1 MRVQG
6 TLQLPGDK
14 SISHRAIMLSAIA
27 DGVSY
32 VKNLNDGA
40 DLQSTINILRDCGAS
55 IDHKEDEL
63 VINGKKLHSP
73 SKDLDCGNSGT
84 TTRLVAGLLASQKLT
99 FSLIGDESL
108 SKRPMKR
115 IITPLTSMGCK
126 ISSNNGLLPLSIDAS
141 DGTSAID
148 FDMKVA
154 SAQVKSCILFSA
166 LGGNNVSSINEIIPT
181 RNHSEIMLKNMGASI
196 EREGSKIIVHPLKS
210 KLKPIDISIPS
221 DPSSAAF
228 FAALAVI
235 NNNSN
240 LKLTNVLL
248 NESRIG
254 FVEVLNEMNCLISKS
269 NESIH
274 NGEKVGD
281 LTISSSNL
289 KAIEIES
296 ETIPSII
303 DEVPILAVVAAFA
316 NGTTVFKNVEELKYK
331 ECDRLSAIIHN
342 LEAFGIKAYEKN
354 NDLFVEGS
362 KVKRMPKIT
371 SFDDHRIAMAFTILS
386 LTSFEKY
393 ELDNEKCV
401 DISLP
406 KFFNYLSEIT
416 LSLIHI

>member
-1 MRVQG
+1 MLVQG
-6 TLQLPGDK
+6 ALQLPGDK

-27 DGVSY
+27 DGVSC
-32 VKNLNDGA
+32 VRNLNDGA

-55 IDHKEDEL
+55 IEQKEDE
-63 VINGKKLHSP
+63 IIISGKELHSP

-84 TTRLVAGLLASQKLT
+84 TTRLVAGLLSSQKLIFT
-99 FSLIGDESL
+99 LTGDESL

-115 IITPLTSMGCK
+115 IVTPLEGMGCK

-141 DGTSAID
+141 DGITAID
-148 FDMKVA
+148 YDMTVA

-166 LGGNNVSSINEIIPT
+166 LGGNNISSINEIIPT
-181 RNHSEIMLKNMGASI
+181 RNHSEIMLKNMGVSI

-210 KLKPIDISIPS
+210 KLKSIDISVPS

-254 FVEVLNEMNCLISKS
+254 FVEVLNQMNCLISKS
-269 NESIH
+269 NESVH

-289 KAIEIES
+289 KAIEIKS

-331 ECDRLSAIIHN
+331 ECDRLRAIIHN

-354 NDLFVEGS
+354 NDLFVEGG

-371 SFDDHRIAMAFTILS
+371 TFDDHRIAMAFTILS
-386 LTSFEKY
+386 LTSFKKY
-393 ELDNEKCV
+393 ELDNRSCV

-406 KFFNYLSEIT
+406 NFFNYLSEIAKWN
-416 LSLIHI
+416 LQL

>member
-1 MRVQG
+1 MLVQG

-27 DGVSY
+27 EGVSY
-32 VKNLNDGA
+32 VRNLNDGA
-40 DLQSTINILRDCGAS
+40 DLRSTINILKDCGAS
-55 IDHKEDEL
+55 IQERENEI
-63 VINGKKLHSP
+63 VINGKELHSP
-73 SKDLDCGNSGT
+73 SNDLDCGNSGT

-115 IITPLTSMGCK
+115 IITPLTAMGCK
-126 ISSNNGLLPLSIDAS
+126 IFSNDGLLPLSIDAS
-141 DGTSAID
+141 EGISAID
-148 FDMKVA
+148 YDMKVA
-154 SAQVKSCILFSA
+154 SAQVKSSILFSA
-166 LGGNNVSSINEIIPT
+166 LGGNNVSSVNEIIPT

-196 EREGSKIIVHPLKS
+196 ESEGSKIIVHPLKS
-210 KLKPIDISIPS
+210 KLKSIDISVPS

-228 FAALAVI
+228 FVALAVI

-254 FVEVLNEMNCLISKS
+254 FVEVLNKMNCLITKS

-281 LTISSSNL
+281 LTISASNP
-289 KAIEIES
+289 KAIEVEPEI
-296 ETIPSII
+296 IPSII

-354 NDLFVEGS
+354 NDLFVEGG
-362 KVKRMPKIT
+362 KVQTMPKIT
-371 SFDDHRIAMAFTILS
+371 TFDDHRIAMAFTILS

-393 ELDNEKCV
+393 ELDNIQCV

-406 KFFNYLSEIT
+406 NFFNYLSELT
-416 LSLIHI
+416 K

>member
-1 MRVQG
+1 MLVQG

-27 DGVSY
+27 EGVSY
-32 VKNLNDGA
+32 VRNLNDGA
-40 DLQSTINILRDCGAS
+40 DLQSTINILKDCGAS
-55 IDHKEDEL
+55 IQERENEIVIHGKE
-63 VINGKKLHSP
+63 LHSP
-73 SKDLDCGNSGT
+73 SNDLDCGNSGT

-115 IITPLTSMGCK
+115 IITPLTAMGCK
-126 ISSNNGLLPLSIDAS
+126 IFSNDGLLPLSIDAS
-141 DGTSAID
+141 EGISAID
-148 FDMKVA
+148 YDMKVA
-154 SAQVKSCILFSA
+154 SAQVKSSILFSA
-166 LGGNNVSSINEIIPT
+166 LGGNNVSSVNEIIPT

-196 EREGSKIIVHPLKS
+196 ESEGSKIIVHPLKS
-210 KLKPIDISIPS
+210 KLKSIDISVPS

-228 FAALAVI
+228 FVALAVI

-254 FVEVLNEMNCLISKS
+254 FVEVLNKMNCLITKS

-281 LTISSSNL
+281 LTISASNP
-289 KAIEIES
+289 KAIEVEPEI
-296 ETIPSII
+296 IPSII

-354 NDLFVEGS
+354 NDLFIEGG

-371 SFDDHRIAMAFTILS
+371 TFDDHRIAMAFTILS

-393 ELDNEKCV
+393 KLDNIKCV

-406 KFFNYLSEIT
+406 NFFNYLSELT
-416 LSLIHI
+416 K

>member
-1 MRVQG
+1 MLVQG

-14 SISHRAIMLSAIA
+14 SISHRAIMLSSIA
-27 DGVSY
+27 DGVSC
-32 VKNLNDGA
+32 VRNLNDGA

-55 IDHKEDEL
+55 IDHKEGEFI
-63 VINGKKLHSP
+63 INGKQLHSP

-115 IITPLTSMGCK
+115 IVTPLKSMGCK

-141 DGTSAID
+141 DGISAID

-154 SAQVKSCILFSA
+154 SAQVKSSILFSA

-181 RNHSEIMLKNMGASI
+181 RNHSEIMLKQMGASI

-210 KLKPIDISIPS
+210 KLMSIDISVPS

-240 LKLTNVLL
+240 LKLNNVLL

-254 FVEVLNEMNCLISKS
+254 FVEVLNKMNCLISKS
-269 NESIH
+269 NESVH

-281 LTISSSNL
+281 LTFSSSNL
-289 KAIEIES
+289 KAIEVEPEIV
-296 ETIPSII
+296 PSII
-303 DEVPILAVVAAFA
+303 DEIPILAVVAAFA
-316 NGTTVFKNVEELKYK
+316 SGTTVFKNVEELKYK

-342 LEAFGIKAYEKN
+342 LKAFGIKAYEKN
-354 NDLFVEGS
+354 NDLFVEGG
-362 KVKRMPKIT
+362 KVERMPKIT
-371 SFDDHRIAMAFTILS
+371 TFDDHRIAMAFTILS
-386 LTSFEKY
+386 LTCFEKY
-393 ELDNEKCV
+393 ELDNTQCI

-406 KFFNYLSEIT
+406 NFFNYLSEIT
-416 LSLIHI
+416 K

>member
-148 FDMKVA
+148 FNMKVA

-254 FVEVLNEMNCLISKS
+254 FVEVLNKMNCLISKS

-281 LTISSSNL
+281 LTIGSSNL

-316 NGTTVFKNVEELKYK
+316 KGTTVFKNVEELKYK

-354 NDLFVEGS
+354 NDLFVEGG

-393 ELDNEKCV
+393 ELDNEQCV

-416 LSLIHI
+416 K

>member
-55 IDHKEDEL
+55 IDHKEYEL

-148 FDMKVA
+148 FNMKVA

-254 FVEVLNEMNCLISKS
+254 FVEVLNKMNCLISKS

-281 LTISSSNL
+281 LTIGSSNL

-316 NGTTVFKNVEELKYK
+316 KGTTVFKNVEELKYK

-354 NDLFVEGS
+354 NDLFVEGG

-416 LSLIHI
+416 K

>member
-1 MRVQG
+1 MQVQG

-32 VKNLNDGA
+32 VRNLNDGA
-40 DLQSTINILRDCGAS
+40 DLQSTISILRDCGAL
-55 IDHKEDEL
+55 IEQNEDKII
-63 VINGKKLHSP
+63 INGKELYSP
-73 SKDLDCGNSGT
+73 SKELDCGNSGT
-84 TTRLVAGLLASQKLT
+84 TTRLIAGLLSSQKLSFT
-99 FSLIGDESL
+99 LIGDESL
-108 SKRPMKR
+108 SKRPMNR
-115 IITPLTSMGCK
+115 IITPLTAMGCK

-141 DGTSAID
+141 DGISAID

-154 SAQVKSCILFSA
+154 SAQVKSSILFSA
-166 LGGNNVSSINEIIPT
+166 LGGNNVSSVNETIPT

-196 EREGSKIIVHPLKS
+196 ERKGDKIIVHPLKS
-210 KLKPIDISIPS
+210 KLKSIDISVPS

-254 FVEVLNEMNCLISKS
+254 FVKVLNKMNCLITKS
-269 NESIH
+269 NESVH

-281 LTISSSNL
+281 LTISASNL

-331 ECDRLSAIIHN
+331 ECDRLNAIIHN

-354 NDLFVEGS
+354 NDLFVDGG

-371 SFDDHRIAMAFTILS
+371 TFDDHRIAMAFTILS

-393 ELDNEKCV
+393 ELDNIQCV

-406 KFFNYLSEIT
+406 NFFNYLSEVT
-416 LSLIHI
+416 K

>member
-14 SISHRAIMLSAIA
+14 SISHRAIMLSTIA

-32 VKNLNDGA
+32 VRNLNDGA

-115 IITPLTSMGCK
+115 IITPLKSMGCK

-254 FVEVLNEMNCLISKS
+254 FVEVLNKMNCLISKS

-281 LTISSSNL
+281 LTIGSSNL

-354 NDLFVEGS
+354 NDLFVEGG

-416 LSLIHI
+416 K

>member
-1 MRVQG
+1 MQVQG

-32 VKNLNDGA
+32 VRNLNDGA
-40 DLQSTINILRDCGAS
+40 DLLSTINILRDCGAL
-55 IDHKEDEL
+55 IEQNEDKII
-63 VINGKKLHSP
+63 INGKELDSP
-73 SKDLDCGNSGT
+73 SKELDCGNSGT
-84 TTRLVAGLLASQKLT
+84 TTRLIAGLLSSQKLSFT
-99 FSLIGDESL
+99 LIGDESL
-108 SKRPMKR
+108 SKRPMNR
-115 IITPLTSMGCK
+115 IITPLRAMGCT

-141 DGTSAID
+141 DGISAID
-148 FDMKVA
+148 FDMTVA
-154 SAQVKSCILFSA
+154 SAQVKSSILFSA
-166 LGGNNVSSINEIIPT
+166 LGGNNVSSVNETIPT

-196 EREGSKIIVHPLKS
+196 EREGDKIIVHPLKS
-210 KLKPIDISIPS
+210 KLKSIDISVPS

-254 FVEVLNEMNCLISKS
+254 FVEVLNKMNCSISKS
-269 NESIH
+269 NESVH

-281 LTISSSNL
+281 LTISSSKL
-289 KAIEIES
+289 KSIEVES

-316 NGTTVFKNVEELKYK
+316 NGTTVFKNVDELKYK
-331 ECDRLSAIIHN
+331 ECDRLRAIIHN

-354 NDLFVEGS
+354 NNLFVEGG

-371 SFDDHRIAMAFTILS
+371 TFDDHRIAMAFTILS

-393 ELDNEKCV
+393 ELDNTQCV

-406 KFFNYLSEIT
+406 NFFNYLSEIT
-416 LSLIHI
+416 K

>member
-1 MRVQG
+1 MQVQG
-6 TLQLPGDK
+6 ILQLPGDK

-32 VKNLNDGA
+32 VRILNDGA
-40 DLQSTINILRDCGAS
+40 DLLSTINILRDCGAL
-55 IDHKEDEL
+55 IEQNEDKII
-63 VINGKKLHSP
+63 INGKELDSP
-73 SKDLDCGNSGT
+73 SKELDCGNSGT
-84 TTRLVAGLLASQKLT
+84 TTRLIAGLLSSQKLSFT
-99 FSLIGDESL
+99 LIGDESL
-108 SKRPMKR
+108 SKRPMNR
-115 IITPLTSMGCK
+115 IITPLRAMGCT

-141 DGTSAID
+141 DGISAID
-148 FDMKVA
+148 FDMTVA
-154 SAQVKSCILFSA
+154 SAQVKSSILFSA
-166 LGGNNVSSINEIIPT
+166 LGGNNVSSVNETIPT

-196 EREGSKIIVHPLKS
+196 EREGDKIIVHPLKS
-210 KLKPIDISIPS
+210 KLKSIDISVPS

-254 FVEVLNEMNCLISKS
+254 FVEVLNKMNCSISKS
-269 NESIH
+269 NESVH

-281 LTISSSNL
+281 LTISSSKL
-289 KAIEIES
+289 KSIEVES

-316 NGTTVFKNVEELKYK
+316 NGTTVFKNVDELKYK
-331 ECDRLSAIIHN
+331 ECDRLRAIIHN

-354 NDLFVEGS
+354 NNLFVEGG

-371 SFDDHRIAMAFTILS
+371 TFDDHRIAMAFTILS

-393 ELDNEKCV
+393 ELDNTQCV

-406 KFFNYLSEIT
+406 NFFNYLSEIT
-416 LSLIHI
+416 K

>member
-32 VKNLNDGA
+32 IRNLNDGA

-55 IDHKEDEL
+55 INHKEDEL
-63 VINGKKLHSP
+63 IINGKKLHSP

-115 IITPLTSMGCK
+115 IITPLRSMGCK
-126 ISSNNGLLPLSIDAS
+126 IFSNNGLLPFSIDAS

-254 FVEVLNEMNCLISKS
+254 FVEVLNKMNCLISKS

-281 LTISSSNL
+281 LTIGSSNL

-316 NGTTVFKNVEELKYK
+316 KGTTVFKNVEELKYK

-354 NDLFVEGS
+354 NDLFVEGG

-393 ELDNEKCV
+393 ELDNEQCV

-406 KFFNYLSEIT
+406 NFFNYLSEIT
-416 LSLIHI
+416 K

>member
-32 VKNLNDGA
+32 VRNLNDGA

-55 IDHKEDEL
+55 INHKEDEL
-63 VINGKKLHSP
+63 IINGKKLHSP

-115 IITPLTSMGCK
+115 IITPLKSMGCK

-254 FVEVLNEMNCLISKS
+254 FVEVLNKMNCLISKS

-281 LTISSSNL
+281 LTIGSSNL

-303 DEVPILAVVAAFA
+303 DEVPVLAVVAAFA

-354 NDLFVEGS
+354 KDLFVEGG

-393 ELDNEKCV
+393 ELDNEQCV

-416 LSLIHI
+416 K

>member
-6 TLQLPGDK
+6 TLQIPGDK

-55 IDHKEDEL
+55 IDHKEDEF

-115 IITPLTSMGCK
+115 IITPLKSMGCK

-254 FVEVLNEMNCLISKS
+254 FVEVLNKMNCLISKS

-281 LTISSSNL
+281 LTIGSSNL

-316 NGTTVFKNVEELKYK
+316 KGTTVFKNVEELKYK

-354 NDLFVEGS
+354 NDLFVEGG

-416 LSLIHI
+416 K

>member
-1 MRVQG
+1 MQVQG

-32 VKNLNDGA
+32 VRNLNDGA
-40 DLQSTINILRDCGAS
+40 DLQSTISILRDCGAL
-55 IDHKEDEL
+55 IEQNEDEII
-63 VINGKKLHSP
+63 INGKELYSP
-73 SKDLDCGNSGT
+73 SKELDCGNSGT
-84 TTRLVAGLLASQKLT
+84 TTRLIAGLLSSQKLSFT
-99 FSLIGDESL
+99 LIGDESL
-108 SKRPMKR
+108 SKRPMNR
-115 IITPLTSMGCK
+115 IITPLTAMGCT

-141 DGTSAID
+141 DGISAID

-154 SAQVKSCILFSA
+154 SAQVKSSILFSA
-166 LGGNNVSSINEIIPT
+166 LGGNNVSSVNETIPT

-196 EREGSKIIVHPLKS
+196 EVEGDKIIVHPLKS
-210 KLKPIDISIPS
+210 KLKSVDISVPS

-254 FVEVLNEMNCLISKS
+254 FVEVLNKMNCSISKS
-269 NESIH
+269 NESVH

-281 LTISSSNL
+281 LTISSSKL
-289 KAIEIES
+289 KAIEVES

-316 NGTTVFKNVEELKYK
+316 NGTTVFKNVDELKYK
-331 ECDRLSAIIHN
+331 ECDRLRAIIHN

-354 NDLFVEGS
+354 NNLFIEGGKVE
-362 KVKRMPKIT
+362 KMPKIT
-371 SFDDHRIAMAFTILS
+371 TFDDHRIAMAFTILS

-393 ELDNEKCV
+393 ELDNTQCV

-406 KFFNYLSEIT
+406 NFFNYLSEIT
-416 LSLIHI
+416 K

>member
-6 TLQLPGDK
+6 ILQLPGDK

-32 VKNLNDGA
+32 VRNLNDGA

-55 IDHKEDEL
+55 INHKEDEL

-126 ISSNNGLLPLSIDAS
+126 ISSNNGLLPFSIDAS
-141 DGTSAID
+141 EGTSAID
-148 FDMKVA
+148 FNMKVA

-254 FVEVLNEMNCLISKS
+254 FVEVLNKMNCLISKS

-303 DEVPILAVVAAFA
+303 DEVPVLAVVAAFA

-354 NDLFVEGS
+354 NDLFVEGG

-393 ELDNEKCV
+393 ELDNEQCV

-406 KFFNYLSEIT
+406 NFFNYLSEIT
-416 LSLIHI
+416 K

>member
-1 MRVQG
+1 MQVLG

-32 VKNLNDGA
+32 VRNLNDGA

-55 IDHKEDEL
+55 IKQNENEIIIYGKEL
-63 VINGKKLHSP
+63 YSP
-73 SKDLDCGNSGT
+73 SKELDCGNSGT
-84 TTRLVAGLLASQKLT
+84 TTRLIAGLLSSQKLSFT
-99 FSLIGDESL
+99 LIGDKSL
-108 SKRPMKR
+108 SRRPMKR
-115 IITPLTSMGCK
+115 IITPLVQMGCK
-126 ISSNNGLLPLSIDAS
+126 ITSNDGLLPLSIDAS
-141 DGTSAID
+141 DGVSAIHYN
-148 FDMKVA
+148 MKVA
-154 SAQVKSCILFSA
+154 SAQVKSSILFSA
-166 LGGNNVSSINEIIPT
+166 LGGNNVSSVNEIIPT

-196 EREGSKIIVHPLKS
+196 ESEGSKIIVYPLKS
-210 KLKPIDISIPS
+210 KLKSIDISVPS

-228 FAALAVI
+228 FVALAVI

-248 NESRIG
+248 NDSRIG
-254 FVEVLNEMNCLISKS
+254 FIEVLNKMNCLITKS
-269 NESIH
+269 NESVH

-281 LTISSSNL
+281 LTISASNL

-296 ETIPSII
+296 KTIPSII

-316 NGTTVFKNVEELKYK
+316 KGITVFKSIEELKYK

-342 LEAFGIKAYEKN
+342 LEAFGINAYEKN
-354 NDLFVEGS
+354 NDLFVEGG
-362 KVKRMPKIT
+362 KVERMSKIT
-371 SFDDHRIAMAFTILS
+371 TFDDHRIAMAFTILS

-393 ELDNEKCV
+393 ELDNMQCV

-406 KFFNYLSEIT
+406 NFFNYLSEVT
-416 LSLIHI
+416 K